1 MTFQLVLTEAS
12 AENPKDI
19 GENVFFDNLD
29 TDYKVY
35 LFYYPGT
42 MADRALE
49 SRLRELGDITGKNLF
64 VNIGRLNDKRHD
76 QIVQRF
82 DVKKYPVIIVAAEA
96 TLASSTDEYVSA
108 FVRLDSEHLLASPER
123 AVDVNPRIRSAP
135 ESKTRSSER
144 RRVGRDCRRLHPTCA
159 IRFIAQNG
167 CNRRPPP
174 RSRSRESELCC
185 DPAPRPAKE
194 TRGR

>member
-12 AENPKDI
+12 AENHKDI

-123 AVDVNPRIRSAP
+123 AVDLVQKIFTLFVQG
-135 ESKTRSSER
+135 KVSEGVRHAKWSQR
-144 RRVGRDCRRLHPTCA
+144 RDAVGSLMHIFTDALKSVMGFVADRDISVSIFEGKFELKK
-159 IRFIAQNG
+159 
-167 CNRRPPP
+167 
-174 RSRSRESELCC
+174 SE
-185 DPAPRPAKE
+185 
-194 TRGR
+194 G